1 MSSFRKSEIKWPRGW
16 RAHPWVNSR
25 NSTLIPQGFFM
36 LSMLLFQ
43 YLIQLPKVTIALSA
57 RHGQQSP
64 QNMFS
69 LLLFSQ
75 YFSPN
80 FSLIDGWPAQVY
92 ISQLLLQLSVPSD
105 HVLVNGM
112 SKKVILATYRLC
124 VPHYSPFHW
133 SEYGYNDE
141 NRSTHLRL

>member
-16 RAHPWVNSR
+16 WAHPWVNSR
-25 NSTLIPQGFFM
+25 NSTLIPQGYFM

-43 YLIQLPKVTIALSA
+43 YLIQLPKVIITLSA
-57 RHGQQSP
+57 RHGQLSP
-64 QNMFS
+64 QNMLS
-69 LLLFSQ
+69 LLSFTQ

-80 FSLIDGWPAQVY
+80 FSLINGWPAQVY

-105 HVLVNGM
+105 YALIDGM

-133 SEYGYNDE
+133 SECGYNDE
-141 NRSTHLRL
+141 NHSIHLGL

>member
-1 MSSFRKSEIKWPRGW
+1 MSSLRKSEIKWPGEW

-25 NSTLIPQGFFM
+25 NSALIPQGFFM
-36 LSMLLFQ
+36 FSMLLFQ
-43 YLIQLPKVTIALSA
+43 YLIQLPKVIIALSA

-92 ISQLLLQLSVPSD
+92 ISQLLLLLSVPSD
-105 HVLVNGM
+105 HVLVNEM
-112 SKKVILATYRLC
+112 SKKVILATRRLC

-141 NRSTHLRL
+141 NCGTHLRL